1 MREVHVNVWYL
12 FHGRLFVGLP
22 VFMRVLIM
30 NCLYQLL
37 VLGHRF
43 IMLWFRLL
51 FDRLRVGNVPRTR
64 QIALAYAYDTG
75 VRSKFLLQLIDLA
88 SQTKQLWLHK
98 LALHLEALLVL
109 ARSQGLLRR
118 SVWGDLSIQDFSPL
132 VVEGSDA
139 CCLMVLLWWDDAQ
152 VQSRGACC
160 SRVLYLHGR

>member
-30 NCLYQLL
+30 NCFHQLL

-51 FDRLRVGNVPRTR
+51 FDRLRVGNVTRTG

-75 VRSKFLLQLIDLA
+75 MRSKFLFQLIDLA

-98 LALHLEALLVL
+98 LTLHLEPLLVL
-109 ARSQGLLRR
+109 ARDQGLLRR
-118 SVWGDLSIQDFSPL
+118 GVWGDLRVQDFSPL
-132 VVEGSDA
+132 VVKGSDT
-139 CCLMVLLWWDDAQ
+139 CSLMVLMQWNDAQ

-160 SRVLYLHGR
+160 SRILYLHGR